1 MRFGRT
7 WCVIVAWCLIVGVAA
22 ITGCS
27 RGETLPCQP
36 EVRYA
41 TARSA
46 PPVQIP
52 DDLSPPDES
61 DAIRLPADAVSAG
74 SIKAGDC
81 LETPPPF
88 SGDSRPFLTSEDGK
102 ESGQS
107 RKQRREA
114 KRAERAEASAA
125 QPAAAPASQ
134 PEAAPPKQPDPPPA
148 SDDRVISN

>member
-1 MRFGRT
+1 MGFGRT
-7 WCVIVAWCLIVGVAA
+7 WCVIVASCLIVGFAA

-36 EVRYA
+36 EARYS

-61 DAIRLPADAVSAG
+61 DAIRLPADDAPAG
-74 SIKAGDC
+74 AIKAGDC

-102 ESGQS
+102 EQS
-107 RKQRREA
+107 RRQRREA

-134 PEAAPPKQPDPPPA
+134 PEAAPPPQADPPPA
-148 SDDRVISN
+148 NDDRVISN

>member
-7 WCVIVAWCLIVGVAA
+7 WCVIVAWCVIVGVAA

-61 DAIRLPADAVSAG
+61 DAIRLPAEAAPAG
-74 SIKAGDC
+74 AIKAGDC

-88 SGDSRPFLTSEDGK
+88 SGDSRPFLASEDGK
-102 ESGQS
+102 GQS

-125 QPAAAPASQ
+125 QPPAAAPASQ
-134 PEAAPPKQPDPPPA
+134 PEAAPPTQADPPPA
-148 SDDRVISN
+148 NDDRVISN

>member
-7 WCVIVAWCLIVGVAA
+7 WCVIVASCSIVVVAA

-36 EVRYA
+36 EARYS

-61 DAIRLPADAVSAG
+61 DAIRLPADPTAAG
-74 SIKAGDC
+74 AIKAGDC

-102 ESGQS
+102 EQS
-107 RKQRREA
+107 RRQRREA

-134 PEAAPPKQPDPPPA
+134 PEAAPPPQADPPPA
-148 SDDRVISN
+148 NDDRVITN

>member
-1 MRFGRT
+1 MRFGRI
-7 WCVIVAWCLIVGVAA
+7 WCVIVACCSIVGVAA
-22 ITGCS
+22 IAGCS

-36 EVRYA
+36 EARYS

-61 DAIRLPADAVSAG
+61 DAIRLPTEAAPAG
-74 SIKAGDC
+74 AIKAGDC

-88 SGDSRPFLTSEDGK
+88 SGDSRPFLTGE
-102 ESGQS
+102 EPS

-134 PEAAPPKQPDPPPA
+134 PEAAPPQQTDPPPA
-148 SDDRVISN
+148 NDDRVISN

>member
-1 MRFGRT
+1 MRFCRT
-7 WCVIVAWCLIVGVAA
+7 WCVIVAWCSIVGVAA
-22 ITGCS
+22 IAGCS

-36 EVRYA
+36 EARYS

-61 DAIRLPADAVSAG
+61 DAIRLPAEAAPAVSITAG
-74 SIKAGDC
+74 EC

-102 ESGQS
+102 GQS

-134 PEAAPPKQPDPPPA
+134 PEASPAPPADPPPA
-148 SDDRVISN
+148 NDDRVISN

>member
-1 MRFGRT
+1 MRLGRT
-7 WCVIVAWCLIVGVAA
+7 WCVIVSFAA

-61 DAIRLPADAVSAG
+61 DAIRLPTEAAPGGA
-74 SIKAGDC
+74 IKAGDC

-88 SGDSRPFLTSEDGK
+88 SGDSRPFLTSE
-102 ESGQS
+102 EEPS

-125 QPAAAPASQ
+125 QPVAAPASQ
-134 PEAAPPKQPDPPPA
+134 PETAPPTQADPPPA
-148 SDDRVISN
+148 NDDRVISN

>member
-7 WCVIVAWCLIVGVAA
+7 WCVIVGFAA

-61 DAIRLPADAVSAG
+61 DAIRLPADVAPAG
-74 SIKAGDC
+74 TITAGEC
-81 LETPPPF
+81 LEAPPPF
-88 SGDSRPFLTSEDGK
+88 SGDSRPFLTTEDSE
-102 ESGQS
+102 GQS

>member
-7 WCVIVAWCLIVGVAA
+7 WCVIVAWCVIVGVAA

-61 DAIRLPADAVSAG
+61 DAIRLPAEAAPAVSITAG
-74 SIKAGDC
+74 EC

-102 ESGQS
+102 EQS

-125 QPAAAPASQ
+125 QPAAAPASP
-134 PEAAPPKQPDPPPA
+134 PEAAPPKQADPPPA
-148 SDDRVISN
+148 NDDRAIDN